1 MDLYNLLISSIINI
15 LILIVIESIIY
26 FNVLTVI
33 FEKYINK
40 EIENGGIQINK
51 ILNDN
56 IVNIKKIFSI
66 VDDDNKFV
74 SLALK
79 LYTIGIFNKEITNE
93 HDYILNN
100 KIKSYIVF
108 TALLL
113 FILISLIIIKIINYY
128 FFDNDYNANWI
139 FIIINAVISF
149 FILGIFLIPIIVVV
163 FVNIQDN
170 ININNLTYQFINNLT
185 YQFIKIFFDLFNKN

>member
-26 FNVLTVI
+26 FNVLTII

-51 ILNDN
+51 LLNDN

-79 LYTIGIFNKEITNE
+79 LYTIGILNKEITNE
-93 HDYILNN
+93 YDYILNN

-113 FILISLIIIKIINYY
+113 FILISLIIIKLINYFY
-128 FFDNDYNANWI
+128 FNNDYNAKWM
-139 FIIINAVISF
+139 FIIINAIISF
-149 FILGIFLIPIIVVV
+149 FILGIFFIPIIVVV
-163 FVNIQDN
+163 FMNLKDN
-170 ININNLTYQFINNLT
+170 INVNQLS